1 MRVADA
7 PLTPSVS
14 SGRRLVRSLGLGRAA
29 LALYHR
35 PVGLV
40 RKSIAEGGPWEQ
52 WRTGLGRR
60 DMVDAARR
68 LRPVIP
74 PPVDCGAQ
82 VAFLTGEAYW
92 YQTLFCFASLQAQ
105 MQERITPLIY
115 EDGTL
120 TAEARAHILQAVPWA
135 ELIGADVIEE
145 RLDRLLPTVSF
156 STLRTKRLNYP
167 HLRKLTD
174 IHLSA
179 PGWTLV
185 MDSDM
190 LFFRQPHALA
200 AWFRGPR
207 AIFMQDAM
215 SAYGYSKALM
225 AELAGGDMPDRIN
238 VGLYALHSPGI
249 DWDCVEYWCRKQLE
263 REGPSYVQE
272 QALTAL
278 LLAGASAEALPAA
291 DYVVLP
297 SLAEGR
303 APTAVLHHY
312 VAHSKRSY
320 FQCGWHLVL
329 DRLQPP
335 P

>member
-1 MRVADA
+1 MTATNAAIESRG
-7 PLTPSVS
+7 
-14 SGRRLVRSLGLGRAA
+14 GRHLARSLGLGRAA

-35 PVGLV
+35 PLGLV

-52 WRTGLGRR
+52 WRTELGRR
-60 DMVDAARR
+60 AMVDAARR
-68 LRPVIP
+68 LARIAA
-74 PPVDCGAQ
+74 PPVDRGAQ
-82 VAFLTGEAYW
+82 VAFLTGKTYW

-105 MQERITPLIY
+105 MPERITPLIH

-120 TAEARAHILQAVPWA
+120 TADARAHILRVVPWA
-135 ELIGADVIEE
+135 KLIGANAIKE
-145 RLDRLLPTVSF
+145 RLDRSLPAASF
-156 STLRTKRLNYP
+156 PTLRAKRLDYP

-174 IHLSA
+174 IHASA

-190 LFFRQPHALA
+190 LFFRPPRMLARWFNAPH
-200 AWFRGPR
+200 
-207 AIFMQDAM
+207 AIFMQDVFN
-215 SAYGYSKALM
+215 AYGYSSALM
-225 AELAGGDMPDRIN
+225 AELAGGEMPDRIN

-249 DWDCVEYWCRKQLE
+249 DWQRVEYCCRTQLE
-263 REGPSYVQE
+263 REGTTYVQE

-278 LLAGASAEALPAA
+278 LLAGAGAEALPAA
-291 DYVVLP
+291 DYIVQP

-320 FQCGWHLVL
+320 FQHGWCHVL
-329 DRLQPP
+329 GRLQPSL
-335 P
+335 

>member
-1 MRVADA
+1 MMLAIA
-7 PLTPSVS
+7 T
-14 SGRRLVRSLGLGRAA
+14 GRRLARSLGLGRAA

-40 RKSIAEGGPWEQ
+40 RKSIAEGGPFEQ
-52 WRTGLGRR
+52 WRTELDRR
-60 DMVDAARR
+60 AMVDTARR
-68 LRPVIP
+68 LPLIIAP
-74 PPVDCGAQ
+74 PFDRGAR
-82 VAFLTGEAYW
+82 VAFLTGKAYW

-105 MQERITPLIY
+105 MPERITPLIY

-120 TAEARAHILQAVPWA
+120 TTEARAHILRVVPWA
-135 ELIGADVIEE
+135 ELIGADAIEE
-145 RLDRLLPTVSF
+145 RLDRLLPTASF
-156 STLRTKRLNYP
+156 STLRAKRLDYP

-174 IHLSA
+174 IHLFA

-190 LFFRQPHALA
+190 LLFRQPHALES
-200 AWFRGPR
+200 WFNDPQ
-207 AIFMQDAM
+207 AIFMQDVF

-225 AELAGGDMPDRIN
+225 AELAGGEMPDRIN
-238 VGLYALHSPGI
+238 VGLYAFHSSSI
-249 DWDCVEYWCRKQLE
+249 DWDRVEYWCRRQLE

-278 LLAGASAEALPAA
+278 LLASVGAKALPAA

-320 FQCGWHLVL
+320 FQHGWRHVL
-329 DRLQPP
+329 DRLHQPA
-335 P
+335 